1 MTMTSLYV
9 YAVVP
14 ADRELDLTGIASVGG
29 DASLPVEIVSRSQ
42 LPVAGVVSAAPQDLR
57 GKRRDLL
64 AHQAVLDRLGQHVPL
79 LPMRFGVV
87 AADEESLVRE
97 LSANATRYAERLSS
111 IAGRV
116 ELNVKA
122 IADQDVILASVAR
135 EPTVRAAQES
145 AQRFP
150 GYERNVVLG
159 EHVAEAVRQRQQ
171 LVGERLYAKLRPLA
185 ETAAALEPGDRY
197 LLNAS
202 FLLEQHSVSQ
212 FIATI
217 DELQNRL
224 SPAVELVVTGPL
236 PPYSFVDG

>member
-1 MTMTSLYV
+1 MTSLYV

-14 ADRELDLTGIASVGG
+14 ADRELNLTGMASVGS
-29 DASLPVEIVSRSQ
+29 DASVPVEIVKRPQ
-42 LPVAGVVSAAPQDLR
+42 LPVAGVVSVAPQDLR

-64 AHQAVLDRLGQHVPL
+64 AHQAVLDRLGEQTPL

-87 AADEESLVRE
+87 AADEESLARD
-97 LSANATRYAERLSS
+97 LSANATRYAEQLSS

-122 IADQDVILASVAR
+122 IADQDVILASVAN
-135 EPTVRAAQES
+135 EPAVRAAQES

-150 GYERNVVLG
+150 GYEKNVVLG
-159 EHVAEAVRQRQQ
+159 EHVANAIRQRRR
-171 LVGERLYAKLRPLA
+171 LFGERLYAKLRPLA
-185 ETAAALEPGDRY
+185 ETAAAVEPGDRY

-202 FLLEQHSVSQ
+202 FLVEQHSVTH
-212 FIATI
+212 FIAI
-217 DELQNRL
+217 VDELQNRL

-236 PPYSFVDG
+236 PPYSFVDR